1 MQSFK
6 IVFAILALS
15 ACFLNT
21 ADAQATTGM
30 IKKKAVTVAPVAQ
43 TETFQVL
50 GNCRMCKRAI
60 EKTATQ
66 TGATSANW
74 DKEKDLLTVS
84 FDPATTSVDAIQKAV
99 AMSGYDNAGFKAP
112 DDVYNNLHGCCQ
124 YDRSGAPGSAKPCGI
139 MEGEGAKN

>member
-21 ADAQATTGM
+21 AGAQATTGM
-30 IKKKAVTVAPVAQ
+30 VKKKAATVAPVIQ
-43 TETFQVL
+43 TDTFLVL
-50 GNCRMCKRAI
+50 GNCGMCKRTI
-60 EKTATQ
+60 EKAATQ

-74 DKEKDLLTVS
+74 DVEKDLLTVS

-112 DDVYNNLHGCCQ
+112 NDVYNNLHGCCK
-124 YDRSGAPGSAKPCGI
+124 YDRSGAPGSAKPCEM
-139 MEGEGAKN
+139 MEGEEPKN